1 MSDGGGGGGVVSGGD
16 PDSGGAPGM
25 GGHRYYMGMHM
36 GVCRGPVDE
45 LVEIRV
51 GDRTVKM
58 LDSPTENVSGEI
70 IGYEPAPDY
79 GAVTESGGAGGLPF
93 PVPIYAT
100 PSTVRGN
107 PVIPG
112 GANAIRANTAVQ
124 IESADLFGGDAREGG
139 IRGRMDVMLGGPT
152 QTPLE
157 ALRLMV
163 GAAAIPAW
171 RKIFTIFY
179 DGMIC
184 AVNPY
189 PKTWK
194 MRVRRTVS
202 GWDGAVFSSG
212 NAKIVLSGAPD
223 PSFPD
228 STEEIHA
235 MNPAHIIYE
244 CMTNREWGRGL
255 SSAMID
261 VPAWQAT
268 AAQLYAEGFGM
279 CVKWSRTDE
288 IQNFVKGVIDT
299 IAASLYQDRSTGK
312 LVLKLIRNDY
322 VFADLPLFDASTG
335 LLAISEATF
344 GAPGECANEVV
355 VHWKDPVTDG
365 DRSSRAQ
372 NLAALQSAGGA
383 INSINRDFAG
393 IPTADL
399 ANRVAQRELRL
410 VSMPLRRFKLTLDR
424 RGWQVY
430 PGSVIRVR
438 DVSRSIPDMALR
450 VAHVSEAGIEN
461 GRIEVVATQD
471 VFSLPSTA
479 VTANQGSVW
488 APPTLDPCLGRIRVL
503 EVPYFMLAANM
514 TAADL
519 AARTPESTF
528 LGVLAEEGQSLNTT
542 YTVMTHT
549 GAPSVDEAAVDGSM
563 FCGYTP

>member
-1 MSDGGGGGGVVSGGD
+1 MSDGGGGGSGGAGGD
-16 PDSGGAPGM
+16 PDSGGANGS

-58 LDSPTENVSGEI
+58 LDAVTTVTPGAI
-70 IGYEPAPDY
+70 IGYGPPPLY
-79 GAVTESGGAGGLPF
+79 GENSDGAIF
-93 PVPIYAT
+93 NVPIYDSDVTTTGA
-100 PSTVRGN
+100 
-107 PVIPG
+107 PVVPG
-112 GANAIRANTAVQ
+112 GVNAIRDNAKLDV
-124 IESADLFGGDAREGG
+124 LF
-139 IRGRMDVMLGGPT
+139 GGPT
-152 QTPLE
+152 QAPLE
-157 ALRLMV
+157 ALKTMLGVSQM
-163 GAAAIPAW
+163 PAW
-171 RKIFTIFY
+171 RKVFTLFY
-179 DGMIC
+179 NGLIC
-184 AVNPY
+184 SVNPY
-189 PKTWK
+189 PKAWK
-194 MRVRRTVS
+194 MRVRRTTS

-255 SSAMID
+255 SSAIID

-288 IQNFVKGVIDT
+288 IQNFVKGIIDT

-322 VFADLPLFDASTG
+322 VFADLPLFDASSG

-355 VHWKDPVTDG
+355 VRWKDPVTDG

-383 INSINRDFAG
+383 INSINRDFPG

-410 VSMPLRRFKLTLDR
+410 VSMPLRRFKITLDR

-450 VAHVSEAGIEN
+450 VAHVSDAGIEN

-488 APPTLDPCLGRIRVL
+488 TPPTLDPCLGRIRVL